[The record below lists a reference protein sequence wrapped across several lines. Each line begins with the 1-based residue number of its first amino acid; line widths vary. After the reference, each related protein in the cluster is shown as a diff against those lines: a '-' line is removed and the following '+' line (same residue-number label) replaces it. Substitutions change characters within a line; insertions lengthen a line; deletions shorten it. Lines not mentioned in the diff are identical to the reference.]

1 MEIFKLIN
9 IWLQKYYWNR
19 PWHNFF
25 HIENMLKNLNLYQ
38 RDANI
43 KLTNEEKE
51 NLEVAILYH
60 DVIYDPKRNDNE
72 EVSVDLMY
80 EHLGVKAYKSLFPN
94 RRLDKIAELIIA
106 TKEHNPKNHSEHII
120 VDLDTSILRT
130 KSVNELIYYEHG
142 IFKEFQWVPITKYIE
157 KRVEFLE
164 EFLEKN
170 HANHNRWL
178 IDYVK
183 SRPYKIGIY
192 PGSFNPFHIGHHDI
206 LKQAEKVFDK
216 VIIARGIN
224 PDKGKEQRR
233 VPQYSLPSS
242 LVNCLDKEFRWNDA
256 HQIVE
261 YSGLVT
267 ELFEHNNVGE
277 EFKNIDY
284 FLIRGL
290 RNEADVPQEE
300 NFRKVVHDINPSIK
314 FSYFF
319 SEKSHISSSMIR
331 GLMKFS
337 SQEAER
343 YIVR

>member
-1 MEIFKLIN
+1 MVYEIKQYVLP
-9 IWLQKYYWNR
+9 YYYNR
-19 PWHNFF
+19 PWHNEH
-25 HIENMLKNLNLYQ
+25 HILGMLEVLESYKLNNKENMQ
-38 RDANI
+38 I
-43 KLTNEEKE
+43 
-51 NLEVAILYH
+51 AILFH
-60 DVIYDPKRNDNE
+60 DIVYDPRRNDNE
-72 EVSVDLMY
+72 EISIQLMY
-80 EHLGVKAYKSLFPN
+80 NYFEKFKLLPEK
-94 RRLDKIAELIIA
+94 RLDEIAKLILI
-106 TKEHNPKNHSEHII
+106 TKEHNPKTNDEKII
-120 VDLDTSILRT
+120 VDLDMEILQT
-130 KSVNELIYYEHG
+130 KNLNELIEYEHG
-142 IFKEFQWVPITKYIE
+142 IFKEYQWVDVNTYIK
-157 KRVEFLE
+157 KRC

-170 HANHNRWL
+170 IADHNRWL

-183 SRPYKIGIY
+183 SRSYKIGIY

>member
-1 MEIFKLIN
+1 MDIYEIKQFVLP
-9 IWLQKYYWNR
+9 YYYFR
-19 PWHNFF
+19 PWHNER
-25 HIENMLKNLNLYQ
+25 HIFDMLKNFTQYQ

-43 KLTNEEKE
+43 KLTVEEKE
-51 NLEVAILYH
+51 NLEVAILFH
-60 DVIYDPKRNDNE
+60 DIVYDPRRNDNE
-72 EVSVDLMY
+72 EVSIQLMY
-80 EHLGVKAYKSLFPN
+80 NYFEIEKFKLLPEK
-94 RRLDKIAELIIA
+94 RLNEIAKLILA
-106 TKEHNPKNHSEHII
+106 TTKNHLPATGNGKII
-120 VDLDTSILRT
+120 VDLDMAILKT
-130 KSVNELIYYEHG
+130 KNVSELIEYEYG
-142 IFKEFQWVPITKYIE
+142 IFKEYQWVDVNTYIQ
-157 KRVEFLE
+157 KRC

-170 HANHNRWL
+170 IADHNRWL

-224 PDKGKEQRR
+224 PDKSNK
-233 VPQYSLPSS
+233 QYPLPSN
-242 LVNCLDKEFRWNDA
+242 LVTCLDKKFKWNDA
-256 HQIVE
+256 HQVVE

-267 ELFEHNNVGE
+267 ELFERDNND
-277 EFKNIDY
+277 NIDY

-290 RNEADVPQEE
+290 RNEADVAQEE
-300 NFRKVVHDINPSIK
+300 NFRKVVHDIDRSIK

-337 SQEAER
+337 PSIAGG
-343 YIVR
+343 YIIK